1 MAKIIVW
8 VVFSISFLQ
17 AFGQIEKID
26 TDRPDQTESAGI
38 VPKNYFQA
46 EVGFN
51 RENGDSNN
59 YVLVHPTV
67 LLKYG
72 FGRIELRLEAVCHSD
87 YARLVS
93 ESKRITGVDPIEIG
107 FKWLLAD
114 ETRLRPKTSVI
125 VHLGF
130 PMVSSKVFRTDHVA
144 PSFRLVTQKSFTDH
158 FGIGTNFG
166 MSWDGYSS
174 KPTWLYT
181 FSPGLNIGQKW
192 YAYIEAF
199 GFIQKD
205 ELPQHSVDG
214 GVAYYLSNDVK
225 VDVSGGFGLTCAAPK
240 NYFALGFSF
249 RVNTNRRQ
257 PH

>member
-1 MAKIIVW
+1 MAKIRW
-8 VVFSISFLQ
+8 LVFFLLNFLQ
-17 AFGQIEKID
+17 VSAQIEKID

-38 VPKNYFQA
+38 VPKSYFQA

-51 RENGDSNN
+51 RENGDSGN

-72 FGRIELRLEAVCHSD
+72 FGRLELRLEAVCHSD
-87 YARLVS
+87 YARLIS
-93 ESKRITGVDPIEIG
+93 ESKRITGVDPIEMG
-107 FKWLLAD
+107 FKYLIAD

-158 FGIGTNFG
+158 FGIGTNVG

-181 FSPGLNIGQKW
+181 FSPGFNIGQKW
-192 YAYIEAF
+192 YVYIEAF

-214 GVAYYLSNDVK
+214 GIAYYLSDDIK
-225 VDVSGGFGLTCAAPK
+225 LDVSGGLGLSQAAPK

-249 RVNTNRRQ
+249 RVNTKHQ
-257 PH
+257 DH

>member
-1 MAKIIVW
+1 MAKIIALLFFLVR
-8 VVFSISFLQ
+8 VFP
-17 AFGQIEKID
+17 AHTQIEKID
-26 TDRPDQTESAGI
+26 TDRPDETESAAI

-51 RENGDSNN
+51 RENGDSDR
-59 YVLVHPTV
+59 YVLVHPTA

-72 FGRIELRLEAVCHSD
+72 FGRIELRLEVVCHSD

-107 FKWLLAD
+107 FKALILE
-114 ETRLRPKTSVI
+114 ETKLIPKTSVI

-144 PSFRLVTQKSFTDH
+144 PSFRLVTQKAFTNH
-158 FGIGTNFG
+158 FGIGTNLG

-181 FSPGLNIGQKW
+181 FSPGFNIGQKW
-192 YAYIEAF
+192 YAYVEAF
-199 GFIQKD
+199 GFIQKN

-214 GVAYYLSNDVK
+214 GIAYYLNDDMK
-225 VDVSGGFGLTCAAPK
+225 LDVSGGFGLSEAAPK

-249 RVNTNRRQ
+249 RINTGKTE
-257 PH
+257 

>member
-1 MAKIIVW
+1 MTKIVALI
-8 VVFSISFLQ
+8 FSLINFLQ
-17 AFGQIEKID
+17 AYAQIEKID

-51 RENGDSNN
+51 RENGDSNK
-59 YVLVHPTV
+59 YVLVHPTA

-72 FGRIELRLEAVCHSD
+72 FGRVELRVEAVWHSD

-107 FKWLLAD
+107 LKYLIAD
-114 ETRLRPKTSVI
+114 ETKVMPKTSVI

-130 PMVSSKVFRTDHVA
+130 PMVSSKVFRADHVA

-158 FGIGTNFG
+158 FGIGTNLG
-166 MSWDGYSS
+166 MSWDGYNS

-181 FSPGLNIGQKW
+181 FSPGFNIGQKW
-192 YAYIEAF
+192 YAYVEAF
-199 GFIQKD
+199 GFVQED

-214 GVAYYLSNDVK
+214 GIAYYLSADFK
-225 VDVSGGFGLTCAAPK
+225 LDVSGGLGLTDAAPN

-249 RVNTNRRQ
+249 RINTNR
-257 PH
+257 

>member
-1 MAKIIVW
+1 MAKIIVL
-8 VVFSISFLQ
+8 VFLSINFLR
-17 AFGQIEKID
+17 AYTQIEKID

-51 RENGDSNN
+51 RENGDSDN
-59 YVLVHPTV
+59 YTLIHPTA

-72 FGRIELRLEAVCHSD
+72 FGRIELRVEAVCHSD

-93 ESKRITGVDPIEIG
+93 ESKHITGVDPIEIG
-107 FKWLLAD
+107 FKYLVAQ
-114 ETRLRPKTSVI
+114 ETRLMPKTSVI

-130 PMVSSKVFRTDHVA
+130 PMLSSKVFRTDHVA
-144 PSFRLVTQKSFTDH
+144 PSFRLVTQKTFTDH
-158 FGIGTNFG
+158 FGIGANLG

-181 FSPGLNIGQKW
+181 FSPGFNIGQKW
-192 YAYIEAF
+192 YAYVEAF

-205 ELPQHSVDG
+205 GLPQHSVDG
-214 GVAYYLSNDVK
+214 GIAYYLSDDMK
-225 VDVSGGFGLTCAAPK
+225 LDVSGGFGLSEAAPK

-249 RVNTNRRQ
+249 RFNTKR
-257 PH
+257 

>member
-1 MAKIIVW
+1 MAKIIVL
-8 VVFSISFLQ
+8 VFLSVNVFHVN
-17 AFGQIEKID
+17 GQIEKID

-38 VPKNYFQA
+38 VPRNYFQA

-51 RENGDSNN
+51 RENGDSNS

-72 FGRIELRLEAVCHSD
+72 FGRIELRVEGVCHSD
-87 YARLVS
+87 FARLVS

-107 FKWLLAD
+107 FKYLVAD
-114 ETRLRPKTSVI
+114 EKKLMPKTSVI

-158 FGIGTNFG
+158 FGIGTNLG

-181 FSPGLNIGQKW
+181 FSPGFSLGQKW
-192 YAYIEAF
+192 YAYVEAF

-205 ELPQHSVDG
+205 ETPQHSVDG

-225 VDVSGGFGLTCAAPK
+225 VDVSAGLGLTEAAPK

-249 RVNTNRRQ
+249 RVNIKR
-257 PH
+257 

>member
-1 MAKIIVW
+1 MTKIIVL
-8 VVFSISFLQ
+8 VFFAANFLK
-17 AFGQIEKID
+17 AYGQKEKID
-26 TDRPDQTESAGI
+26 TDRPDQTESAGV
-38 VPKNYFQA
+38 VPKNYIQA

-51 RENGDSNN
+51 RENGDSNS
-59 YVLVHPTV
+59 YILVHPTA

-72 FGRIELRLEAVCHSD
+72 FGRIELRLEVVCHSD

-107 FKWLLAD
+107 FKGLLLE
-114 ETRLRPKTSVI
+114 ETKVLPKTSVI

-144 PSFRLVTQKSFTDH
+144 PSFRLVTQKTFTDH
-158 FGIGTNFG
+158 FGIGTNLG

-181 FSPGLNIGQKW
+181 FSPGFNIGERW
-192 YAYIEAF
+192 YAYVEAF
-199 GFIQKD
+199 GFIQKE
-205 ELPQHSVDG
+205 ELPQHSLDG
-214 GVAYYLSNDVK
+214 GIAYYLSDDLK
-225 VDVSGGFGLTCAAPK
+225 VDVSGGLGLTHAAPK

-249 RVNTNRRQ
+249 RFNTNY
-257 PH
+257 

>member
-1 MAKIIVW
+1 MAKIVALIF
-8 VVFSISFLQ
+8 FSINFLQ
-17 AFGQIEKID
+17 VHAQIEKID

-51 RENGDSNN
+51 RENGDSNK

-72 FGRIELRLEAVCHSD
+72 FGRIELRVEAVCHSD

-93 ESKRITGVDPIEIG
+93 ESKRITGLDPIEIG
-107 FKWLLAD
+107 FKYLIAD
-114 ETRLRPKTSVI
+114 ETRHMPKTSVI

-130 PMVSSKVFRTDHVA
+130 PMVSSKIFRTDHVA
-144 PSFRLVTQKSFTDH
+144 PSFRLVTQKSFTDQ
-158 FGIGTNFG
+158 FGIGTNLG

-181 FSPGLNIGQKW
+181 FSPGFNIGEKW
-192 YAYIEAF
+192 YAYVEAF
-199 GFIQKD
+199 GFIQKE
-205 ELPQHSVDG
+205 ELPQHSIDG
-214 GVAYYLSNDVK
+214 GIAYYLSHDVK
-225 VDVSGGFGLTCAAPK
+225 VDVSGGIGLSEAAPK

-249 RVNTNRRQ
+249 RFNTKR
-257 PH
+257 